1 MLHNTA
7 SFNSGFPNT
16 SYFGSYQ
23 QLPTG
28 NDVVPDDQN
37 LEDLTPEELRA
48 LINHLKNELTKSHDQ
63 AEQMMT
69 HFSMLDNLRDIPG
82 ENNQDKETDQAK
94 DPEVDK
100 EEMKNL
106 QSEIDVLKAHL
117 KHTENL
123 NNLLKKQ
130 LEINTDSKFDPELIV
145 NMAEQIQKLENE
157 LEKARRNESAEE
169 KTKDGATTTKKSAI
183 PVRKDAKLPTGEDS
197 DHSPL
202 MNNFPKL
209 TKQTGNEKGNFV
221 LFRFS
226 MNFVNF
232 RIGITAAW

>member
-1 MLHNTA
+1 
-7 SFNSGFPNT
+7 
-16 SYFGSYQ
+16 
-23 QLPTG
+23 
-28 NDVVPDDQN
+28 
-37 LEDLTPEELRA
+37 
-48 LINHLKNELTKSHDQ
+48 
-63 AEQMMT
+63 MT

-232 RIGITAAW
+232 RIGITAAWWSAAAGRATENWTQRLQGTITRILKFLNCREIDRKETINFMFSRISVPILLQNCTNFRS